1 MSSFREMKLSEAY
14 VLMATLV
21 SFSRLTMRSDFASHA
36 VCVYRYVPAE
46 LKGGTMARIL
56 VVDDDAAIRTAMRFV
71 LEHEGYEVGE
81 AGNGNEAMEQARTG
95 APDLIL
101 CDIFMP
107 LKDGFETI
115 RELRRECPTIP
126 IVAISGA
133 SSGGGM
139 DVLRLARHLGAADV
153 LYKPLHHA
161 GLLGVTRRL
170 LNAK

>member
-1 MSSFREMKLSEAY
+1 
-14 VLMATLV
+14 
-21 SFSRLTMRSDFASHA
+21 
-36 VCVYRYVPAE
+36 VYRYIPTE
-46 LKGGTMARIL
+46 LKGGSMTRIL
-56 VVDDDAAIRTAMRFV
+56 VVDDDAAVRNALRFA

-81 AGNGNEAMEQARTG
+81 AANGNEAMAQARTG
-95 APDLIL
+95 GPDLIL

-115 RELRRECPTIP
+115 RELRRECPGIP
-126 IVAISGA
+126 VVAISGA

-161 GLLGVTRRL
+161 GLLGVVRRL
-170 LNAK
+170 VDAKR